1 MTKLSETGITD
12 LIERYK
18 ATYLGNPSIL
28 LSGYSQ
34 ENQTVADYE
43 GRQLLELMQNADDA
57 KSDVVYIALDTQK
70 QELTVSNNGEPFS
83 LDGVESLMYT
93 GLSTKNKFEY
103 IGNKGLGFRS
113 ILSWVNWVE
122 VRTRDVSFRFSK
134 DYSVSFYERYLQGSP
149 LIQAR
154 IVKEIAEQ
162 RLLKNEI
169 PIATLAF
176 PELLKDKE
184 AEYITSV
191 ILQFKEG
198 QLEPILEQLEKISEE
213 TLLFLPN
220 IRKIVV
226 VKDGETVKELHKT
239 VDAEQ
244 LITVNDKTWNV
255 YRKKD
260 QVYKD
265 NVKFNYAIAWQDK
278 MEDAGYFYNYFKTD
292 VPTSLPCII
301 HATFN
306 LTNNRKEIN
315 NSVDNTYILDRI
327 VESLGEIVT
336 TRLKKET
343 PDWDAYSFLTPLK
356 SNSRDHFK
364 NFYKTIEAK
373 REDISC
379 YPTVDGEYLSKDK
392 IVYQGDEFTN
402 WVQENEFGAYFHN
415 LLLPIASLSVFIP
428 RRYSF
433 LKWETIIKEL
443 NPHLDLENRVALI
456 QFFVETKYNYFDNIK
471 VSETKLSLLLNTKDE
486 VVPSAIQVF
495 TNDVKDLEYNFPNH
509 LKNIS
514 FISHDLYELIK
525 KELSEEIPKHR
536 RDNESGD
543 SRAIKRLLESI
554 VNIGS
559 DDINVVIQYIIRK
572 TNQVKTTASYP
583 KGIVMEMVELLFS
596 IFNSNK
602 DRRGNLSTLNNI
614 PLISRSGRIVN
625 SEDLY
630 FGKDYANG
638 VFCEQIFDG
647 IRTAEHYLASNK
659 IWELEADEENIIN
672 FFKWLNVNLYSKYEI
687 IEKQLGRWES
697 DKYVDFIFK
706 YLKPNREDIYKTY
719 SIESVTGIEDVLVD
733 ENFTLEKL
741 IAWISKDVTF
751 LEKLRLNNT
760 DKFVT
765 KFGVDPKDYIEKPSY
780 LSFLI
785 SKSGITNNVI
795 AEIPGGH
802 LDNIQSVN
810 FKHPLLV
817 GLQNYKIL
825 EILDLLHIKSSFNEL
840 QPEHVYSLL
849 RDFGNFDNVK
859 KSQQVY
865 KLFYEYFKVNEET
878 QLKDYDLELDA
889 INYVCRKG
897 GLGNSFEIKPNSE
910 VYYSDNKMLPQ
921 KILDRY
927 WFINLPKRIGENRVQ
942 TFFGVKLIKDVSS
955 NIQTSGIEDNKLNT
969 KLESY
974 INQLKVYLLCYRLG
988 SQKKEDSKEEIVRN
1002 IKAFKV
1008 QLVKKAKFKLGDEAY
1023 SELEDCEFI
1032 PQDKAFLIKYG
1043 KERDLKD
1050 LQNDRFFCDAIT
1062 EMLCITFKVNDLK
1075 DIFWR
1080 IFKNGIADAKHNL
1093 ISDEK
1098 SELLEEA
1105 KKLLGISND
1114 EKFFW
1119 NKILKRD
1126 LSSIEDAELLKKE
1139 IENEL
1144 GVALPE
1150 FYSHVEFINLGNI
1163 KGVVFLK
1170 WLQLKKDF
1178 DLSTVLKDADL
1189 FKYHQGRL
1197 EDVIRDMFPVFEKL
1211 LWAKANASN
1220 DNRDKK
1226 EFFKRLGKLEPPI
1239 NTGAFKKFLKE
1250 NQYHLEPNYKHAVS
1264 EYILSNFSVDLK
1276 EIPDNNLLIET
1287 KYKTLFNSYTF
1298 GIDIEDM
1305 EKIIKADTPEV
1316 YSLFYFEG
1324 FDKEIKIA
1332 LDAQQADKV
1341 KEVQGEADA
1350 DNDDASNLILIES
1363 DILCTEPSGTGK
1375 SGGKGGS
1382 HTSKGERKKAVAGKK
1397 EENKVIKALKANGYQ
1412 VRPVSKTTDSKHY
1425 DIEYKKADEAWRFLE
1440 VKKDSGGYFY
1450 MSIYEK
1456 QTAVSDAIREKY
1468 DVAIVNQNNIHI
1480 IKNPFN
1486 FKDEETFDMNSKFNA
1501 ESTEFKINFKVNN
1514 KDN

>member
-1 MTKLSETGITD
+1 MEILSETGIEE
-12 LIERYK
+12 LIKRYK
-18 ATYLGNPSIL
+18 ETYIGNPSIL

-122 VRTRDVSFRFSK
+122 VRTRAVSFRFSR
-134 DYSVSFYERYLQGSP
+134 DYSVRFYEKYLQGSP
-149 LIQAR
+149 LIQTR
-154 IVKEIAEQ
+154 IVKEIAEK
-162 RLLKNEI
+162 RLLENEI

-220 IRKIVV
+220 IKKIEVV
-226 VKDGETVKELHKT
+226 QDGETVKKLHKK
-239 VDAEQ
+239 VDTEQ

-265 NVKFNYAIAWQDK
+265 NVKFNYAIAWQDN

-315 NSVDNTYILDRI
+315 NSVDNIYILDRI

-336 TRLKKET
+336 TQLKKET

-364 NFYKTIEAK
+364 SFYKTIEAK
-373 REDISC
+373 REDIGC
-379 YPTVDGEYLSKDK
+379 YPTVNGEYLSKDK

-402 WVQENEFGAYFHN
+402 WVQENEFGAYFYN
-415 LLLPIASLSVFIP
+415 LLLPIASLNVFIS
-428 RRYSF
+428 RRYTF

-443 NPHLDLENRVALI
+443 NPHLDLRNRVALI
-456 QFFVETKYNYFDNIK
+456 QFFVETKYIYFDNIK
-471 VSETKLSLLLNTKDE
+471 ASETKLPLLLNTKNE
-486 VVPSAIQVF
+486 VVPSEIQVF
-495 TNDVKDLEYNFPNH
+495 TNDVKDLKYNFPNH
-509 LKNIS
+509 LKDIS
-514 FISHDLYELIK
+514 FISSDLYELIK

-543 SRAIKRLLESI
+543 SRAIKRLLESV

-559 DDINVVIQYIIRK
+559 DDIIVVIQYIIRK
-572 TNQVKTTASYP
+572 TNQVRTTASSP
-583 KGIVMEMVELLFS
+583 EGIVKEMVELLFS
-596 IFNSNK
+596 IFKSNK
-602 DRRGNLSTLNNI
+602 DRPNLTINKI
-614 PLISRSGRIVN
+614 PLISRSGNIVN
-625 SEDLY
+625 SEVLY
-630 FGKDYANG
+630 FGKDYSIGKFA
-638 VFCEQIFDG
+638 ERIFDG
-647 IRTAEHYLASNK
+647 VRLKNDYLANND
-659 IWELEADEENIIN
+659 IWELDANEETIIN
-672 FFKWLNVNLYSKYEI
+672 FFKWLNVNVYSKYEK
-687 IEKQLGRWES
+687 IEKKLGRWEP
-697 DKYVDFIFK
+697 DAYVNFLFTKVDYI
-706 YLKPNREDIYKTY
+706 REDVHRTY
-719 SIESVTGIEDVLVD
+719 SVESISGIENILKHP
-733 ENFTLEKL
+733 NFTLEKL
-741 IAWISKDVTF
+741 IAWISKDDIF
-751 LEKLRLNNT
+751 IKKLHLRN
-760 DKFVT
+760 DDEFSIKF
-765 KFGVDPKDYIEKPSY
+765 KGEQRKYDEKPSY

-785 SKSGITNNVI
+785 SKSGITNNII

-878 QLKDYDLELDA
+878 QLKDYNLELDA

-897 GLGNSFEIKPNSE
+897 GVGKPFEIKSNSE

-942 TFFGVKLIKDVSS
+942 TFFGVKLIKDISS
-955 NIQTSGIEDNKLNT
+955 NIKTSGIEDNKLNT

-988 SQKKEDSKEEIVRN
+988 SQKKEDNKDEIVRS

-1008 QLVKKAKFKLGDEAY
+1008 QLVKKAKFKLGDEDYCA
-1023 SELEDCEFI
+1023 LDDCEFI
-1032 PQDKAFLIKYG
+1032 PQDKSFLIKYR
-1043 KERDLKD
+1043 KESDLKD

-1080 IFKNGIADAKHNL
+1080 IFKNGIADVRHNL

-1098 SELLEEA
+1098 LELLEEA
-1105 KKLLGISND
+1105 KKLLGISDD
-1114 EKFFW
+1114 EKLFW
-1119 NKILKRD
+1119 SEILKRD
-1126 LSSIEDAELLKKE
+1126 LDSIDHAELLNIE
-1139 IENEL
+1139 IEKEL
-1144 GVALPE
+1144 GATLPE
-1150 FYSHVEFINLGNI
+1150 FYSQVDFINLGNN
-1163 KGVVFLK
+1163 KGVAFLK

-1220 DNRDKK
+1220 NNKDKK

-1239 NTGAFKKFLKE
+1239 NSGAFKKFLKE

-1316 YSLFYFEG
+1316 YSFLYFEG

-1341 KEVQGEADA
+1341 KEVQGDADA
-1350 DNDDASNLILIES
+1350 YDASNLVLIES
-1363 DILCTEPSGTGK
+1363 DMLFTEPSGTGK
-1375 SGGKGGS
+1375 SGRKGGS
-1382 HTSKGERKKAVAGKK
+1382 HTSKGERKKTVAGKK

-1456 QTAVSDAIREKY
+1456 QTAVSDAVREKY
-1468 DVAIVNQNNIHI
+1468 DIAIVNQDSIHI
-1480 IKNPFN
+1480 IKSPFN
-1486 FKDEETFDMNSKFNA
+1486 FKNEETFEINSKFHA